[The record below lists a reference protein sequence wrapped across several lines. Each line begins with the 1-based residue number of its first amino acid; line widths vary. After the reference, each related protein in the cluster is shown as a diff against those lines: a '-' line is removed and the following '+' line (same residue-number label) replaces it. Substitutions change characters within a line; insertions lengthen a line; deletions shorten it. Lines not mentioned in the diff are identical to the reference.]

1 MLSKRKI
8 KAFLSFN
15 WFFILLIYICSF
27 VGFYYLFDVLKTPQ
41 YNENINIFIG
51 INHLDSK
58 NMEKDLYNDVKDKS
72 IKAVDVDYSNPN
84 DSYYSIVFNTRG
96 LVNTDILI
104 LPESSIGNSNYSTY
118 FIELKDNI
126 ITKYVNKSISYTS
139 YNNTNFGINATSFI
153 NKYNNDNTNEYYLF
167 FNKKSNKIGELSTN
181 DSLNDSAL
189 SLLSSII

>member
-1 MLSKRKI
+1 MIPKI
-8 KAFLSFN
+8 KAFSLQN
-15 WFFILLIYICSF
+15 NYLLFAEFDDGKKVIYNIN
-27 VGFYYLFDVLKTPQ
+27 DDIEKTP
-41 YNENINIFIG
+41 F
-51 INHLDSK
+51 
-58 NMEKDLYNDVKDKS
+58 
-72 IKAVDVDYSNPN
+72 
-84 DSYYSIVFNTRG
+84 
-96 LVNTDILI
+96 
-104 LPESSIGNSNYSTY
+104 